1 MLRSLGV
8 SCVEKPTLQ
17 GIMKT
22 AYKAYESTH
31 NLPHH
36 VRKAA
41 RALMKCRTA
50 ELGGHVQACPEGHY
64 RRQWYNSCRHRVC
77 PQCNWL
83 QIEQWLQRQN
93 ERLLKCGHYHMIFT
107 PPHELN
113 EIWLLNVR
121 RMTDIL
127 FTCVR
132 DTLYEFFFDEKHIG
146 GKPVGSLQLCIHGAR
161 RWSCI
166 PTSIA

>member
-1 MLRSLGV
+1 MLRSLAV
-8 SCVEKPTLQ
+8 SCMGKPTLQ

-64 RRQWYNSCRHRVC
+64 QPAV
-77 PQCNWL
+77 
-83 QIEQWLQRQN
+83 
-93 ERLLKCGHYHMIFT
+93 
-107 PPHELN
+107 
-113 EIWLLNVR
+113 V
-121 RMTDIL
+121 
-127 FTCVR
+127 
-132 DTLYEFFFDEKHIG
+132 
-146 GKPVGSLQLCIHGAR
+146 QLM
-161 RWSCI
+161 
-166 PTSIA
+166 PTSRVPSVQLASNRAVASKTE